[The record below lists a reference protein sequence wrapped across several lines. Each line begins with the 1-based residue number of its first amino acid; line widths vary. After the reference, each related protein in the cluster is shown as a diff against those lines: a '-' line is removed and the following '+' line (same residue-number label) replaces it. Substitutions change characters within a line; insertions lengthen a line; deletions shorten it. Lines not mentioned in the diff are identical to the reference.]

1 MAEGLQVGESLR
13 PDASDQDLIQ
23 RVQANDADAF
33 EILFRRYFPRVSRQ
47 VMHLL
52 GNPTETEEVVQEV
65 FLTLYE
71 KAQTFRSEAAF
82 STWLYRLT
90 ANAAL
95 SRLRRRQR
103 NREVIIDDYLPQF
116 REDGHHLVLPVVDW
130 SSTLETQLSNAELCQ
145 LLHEAMAELPP
156 VDNAVVVLSD
166 IEEMSNKE
174 IGETLGLTVSAVKA
188 RLHRARLFLRGRL
201 AATLGH
207 SPT

>member
-1 MAEGLQVGESLR
+1 MTDGLQVEESLCLA
-13 PDASDQDLIQ
+13 ASDRDLIQ
-23 RVQANDADAF
+23 RVQGQDAEAF

-52 GNPTETEEVVQEV
+52 GNPAETEEVVQEV

-71 KAQTFRSEAAF
+71 KAQTFRGEAAF

-103 NREVIIDDYLPQF
+103 NREVLVDDYLPQF
-116 REDGHHLVLPVVDW
+116 REDGHHVVRPVVDW
-130 SSTLETQLSNAELCQ
+130 SSTVETQLSNAELCQ
-145 LLHEAMAELPP
+145 LLHEAMTELSP
-156 VDNAVVVLSD
+156 VDKAVVVLSD
-166 IEEMSNKE
+166 VEEMSNKE
-174 IGETLGLTVSAVKA
+174 IAETLELTVSAVKA

-201 AATLGH
+201 TVTLGH
-207 SPT
+207 SLT